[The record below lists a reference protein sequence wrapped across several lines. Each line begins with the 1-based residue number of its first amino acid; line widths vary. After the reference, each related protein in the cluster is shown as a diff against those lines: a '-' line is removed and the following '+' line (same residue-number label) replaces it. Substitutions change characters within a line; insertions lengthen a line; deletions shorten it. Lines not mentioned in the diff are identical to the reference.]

1 MRQNQ
6 AQDLLRRLLTPSI
19 QTWQTYKKKKTSTL
33 YITPGNVL
41 QKQVVFTNSQ
51 HPSCHFDP
59 LPQGPTYNRLQN
71 GVQRPRDILILD
83 QRVQQNQNQTYFQLG
98 AWDGG
103 STGILMKPPTPPFL
117 SNSPNDPMSVVGSK
131 IHTLL
136 QPAPITTFNPLT
148 SSSQLHENQDHAF
161 TSKDKAATVWV
172 EAITKEFS

>member
-1 MRQNQ
+1 MAN
-6 AQDLLRRLLTPSI
+6 I
-19 QTWQTYKKKKTSTL
+19 QEKKTSTL
-33 YITPGNVL
+33 CNVL

-117 SNSPNDPMSVVGSK
+117 SNSPNDRIAVVGSK
-131 IHTLL
+131 DHTLL

-148 SSSQLHENQDHAF
+148 SSSQLHENQDHAPL
-161 TSKDKAATVWV
+161 
-172 EAITKEFS
+172 

>member
-1 MRQNQ
+1 MAN
-6 AQDLLRRLLTPSI
+6 I
-19 QTWQTYKKKKTSTL
+19 QEKKTSTL
-33 YITPGNVL
+33 CNVL

-83 QRVQQNQNQTYFQLG
+83 QRVQQNQNQTFFQLG

-103 STGILMKPPTPPFL
+103 STGILTKPPTPPFL